1 MNALQLRRGEFS
13 HKETL

>member
-1 MNALQLRRGEFS
+1 MNALQLRRWQFP